1 MKEFRNLTVVGA
13 GGMGTG
19 IVQVGITHGFRVH
32 WCDIDQEQIARSKAG
47 IEKRL
52 ASSVKKGK
60 MTQEEADA
68 ALANLVIEYDLEKAA
83 ADADICIESVFE
95 DINVKQGVFK
105 VFDKVCRPDTI
116 LSSNTSSLSITALAS
131 VVQDPTRVCGM
142 HFFNPAPVM
151 KLLEITRG
159 YETSQATIDQ
169 AKAIGEKMGKL
180 TVVSKDSA
188 CFIVN
193 RIFDPFLNE
202 AVFMVDEGVASVEDI
217 DNAVKAGLNHPM
229 GPLELLDMIG
239 LDLELAI
246 MEVMYNYY
254 GDPKYRPAP
263 LLRRMVAAG
272 RYGKKN
278 GKGFYDY
285 HEDGTRTVHQS

>member
-1 MKEFRNLTVVGA
+1 MKEFKNMTVVGA

-19 IVQVGITHGFRVH
+19 IVQVGITHGFKVS
-32 WCDIDQEQIARSKAG
+32 WCDINEELIHKSRAG

-52 ASSVKKGK
+52 ASGVQKGK
-60 MTQEEADA
+60 MTQEAMDE
-68 ALANLVIEYDLEKAA
+68 ALANLTIEIDLEKAA
-83 ADADICIESVFE
+83 ADADFCIESVFE
-95 DINVKQGVFK
+95 DIRVKQDVWRTL
-105 VFDKVCRPDTI
+105 DKVCRPDTLI
-116 LSSNTSSLSITALAS
+116 TSNTSSLSLTELAS
-131 VVQDPTRVCGM
+131 VVRDPSRCCGM

-159 YETSQATIDQ
+159 LETSDETIEN
-169 AKAIGEKMGKL
+169 AKRIGEQMGKL

-193 RIFDPFLNE
+193 RLIDPFMNE
-202 AVFMVDEGVASVEDI
+202 ACFMVEEGIGSVEDI
-217 DNAVKAGLNHPM
+217 DTAIKAGLNHPM
-229 GPLELLDMIG
+229 GPLELLDLIG
-239 LDLELAI
+239 IDLELAI
-246 MEVMYNYY
+246 MEVMYNYF

-285 HEDGTRTVHQS
+285 HEDGTKTPHKI